1 MALNNPRTSSTRLRD
16 SDSDSKIGIV
26 LPIRS
31 GQGGFFKQSSTLLE
45 QTLSNMKNLLLTVK
59 GERLGQPT
67 FGSNIYN
74 ILFENFDIGFTKKL
88 EDAIKESVATWLP
101 HVLIN
106 NLIVSASP
114 DTNTV
119 SISVG
124 FSIITDPSATE
135 SLTLNLRRAI

>member
-59 GERLGQPT
+59 GERLGLPT

-74 ILFENFDIGFTKKL
+74 ILFENFDSGFTKKL
-88 EDAIKESVATWLP
+88 EEAIKESVATWLP

-106 NLIVSASP
+106 NLIVNASP

-119 SISVG
+119 RISVG
-124 FSIITDPSATE
+124 FSIITYPSATE

>member
-45 QTLSNMKNLLLTVK
+45 QTLSNIKNLLLTVK

-74 ILFENFDIGFTKKL
+74 ILFENFDVGFTKKL
-88 EDAIKESVATWLP
+88 EAAI
-101 HVLIN
+101 
-106 NLIVSASP
+106 
-114 DTNTV
+114 
-119 SISVG
+119 
-124 FSIITDPSATE
+124 
-135 SLTLNLRRAI
+135 

>member
-1 MALNNPRTSSTRLRD
+1 MALNNPRTSSTRRRD
-16 SDSDSKIGIV
+16 SDPDSKIGVV
-26 LPIRS
+26 LPIRA
-31 GQGGFFKQSSTLLE
+31 GQGGYFKQSSTLLE

-74 ILFENFDIGFTKKL
+74 ILFENFDTGFTKKL

-106 NLIVSASP
+106 NLIVNASP

-119 SISVG
+119 NISVG
-124 FSIITDPSATE
+124 FSIITNPSATE
-135 SLTLNLRRAI
+135 SLTLNLRRAV

>member
-31 GQGGFFKQSSTLLE
+31 GQGGFFKQSSTLIE

-74 ILFENFDIGFTKKL
+74 ILFKTKKH
-88 EDAIKESVATWLP
+88 K
-101 HVLIN
+101 
-106 NLIVSASP
+106 
-114 DTNTV
+114 
-119 SISVG
+119 
-124 FSIITDPSATE
+124 
-135 SLTLNLRRAI
+135 

>member
-1 MALNNPRTSSTRLRD
+1 MALDNPRTSSTRLRD
-16 SDSDSKIGIV
+16 SDPDSKIGVV
-26 LPIRS
+26 LPIRA
-31 GQGGFFKQSSTLLE
+31 GQGGYFKQSSTLLE

-74 ILFENFDIGFTKKL
+74 ILFENFDTGFTKKL
-88 EDAIKESVATWLP
+88 DDAIKESVATWLP

-106 NLIVSASP
+106 NLIVNASP

-119 SISVG
+119 NISVG
-124 FSIITDPSATE
+124 FSIITNPSATE
-135 SLTLNLRRAI
+135 SLTLNLRRAV

>member
-45 QTLSNMKNLLLTVK
+45 QTLSNLKNLLLTVK
-59 GERLGQPT
+59 GERLGLPT

-74 ILFENFDIGFTKKL
+74 ILFENFDSGFTKKL
-88 EDAIKESVATWLP
+88 EEAIKESVATWLP

-106 NLIVSASP
+106 NLIVNASP

-119 SISVG
+119 RISVG